1 MARFFERTAG
11 KNVARGLEKSY
22 NTVLVRADL
31 EKEGG
36 IRLDQRFYDAVLASP
51 VIAAVKDMEQLEEC
65 LTLDNILV
73 VFLLF
78 GDLCSIAD
86 IVARGKDAGKIVLV
100 HVDLIA
106 GLSSSQ
112 EIAVDFLRQT
122 TRADGIITTKPN
134 FIRRARELK
143 MFTVMRL
150 FVIDSMAL
158 AGISKLESVK
168 PDFIE
173 VLPGVMPKTI
183 RKIAQTTRIPL
194 LAGGLIADKE
204 DVVAALGAGAMAVSA
219 TSREVWRM

>member
-1 MARFFERTAG
+1 M
-11 KNVARGLEKSY
+11 
-22 NTVLVRADL
+22 
-31 EKEGG
+31 
-36 IRLDQRFYDAVLASP
+36 DQRFYDAVLASP
-51 VIAAVKDMEQLEEC
+51 VIAAVKDMVQLEEC
-65 LTLDNILV
+65 LTLDNIQV

-86 IVARGKDAGKIVLV
+86 IVARAKDAGKIVMIHTDLV
-100 HVDLIA
+100 T
-106 GLSSSQ
+106 GLSSSK
-112 EIAVDFLRQT
+112 EIVVDFLHT
-122 TRADGIITTKPN
+122 NTRADGIISTKPN

-204 DVVAALGAGAMAVSA
+204 DVMAALGAGAMAVSA

>member
-1 MARFFERTAG
+1 M
-11 KNVARGLEKSY
+11 
-22 NTVLVRADL
+22 
-31 EKEGG
+31 
-36 IRLDQRFYDAVLASP
+36 DQRFYDAVLASP
-51 VIAAVKDMEQLEEC
+51 VIAAVKDMAQLEDC
-65 LTLDNILV
+65 LTLDNIQV

-78 GDLCSIAD
+78 GDVCTIGE
-86 IVARGKDAGKIVLV
+86 VAAKAKDAGKIVLV

-112 EIAVDFLRQT
+112 EIAVDFLRQN
-122 TRADGIITTKPN
+122 TRVDGIITTKPN

-143 MFTVMRL
+143 LFTVMRL

-158 AGISKLESVK
+158 AGIDKLEAVK

-183 RKIAQTTRIPL
+183 RRITQTTRIPL

-204 DVVAALGAGAMAVSA
+204 DVMAALSAGAMAVSA

>member
-1 MARFFERTAG
+1 M
-11 KNVARGLEKSY
+11 
-22 NTVLVRADL
+22 
-31 EKEGG
+31 
-36 IRLDQRFYDAVLASP
+36 DQRFYDAVLASP
-51 VIAAVKDMEQLEEC
+51 VIAAVKDLGQLEEC

-78 GDLCSIAD
+78 GDVCTIGELA
-86 IVARGKDAGKIVLV
+86 ARAKDAGKIVLV
-100 HVDLIA
+100 HVDLTA

-112 EIAVDFLRQT
+112 EIAVDFLRQN
-122 TRADGIITTKPN
+122 TRVDGIITTKPN

-143 MFTVMRL
+143 LFTVMRL

-158 AGISKLESVK
+158 AGIDKLEAVK

-183 RKIAQTTRIPL
+183 RRITQTTRIPL

-204 DVVAALGAGAMAVSA
+204 DVMAALSAGAMAVSA

>member
-1 MARFFERTAG
+1 M
-11 KNVARGLEKSY
+11 
-22 NTVLVRADL
+22 
-31 EKEGG
+31 
-36 IRLDQRFYDAVLASP
+36 DQRFYDAVAVSP
-51 VIAAVKDMEQLEEC
+51 VIAAVKDMGQLEEC
-65 LTLDNILV
+65 LTLENIKV

-78 GDLCSIAD
+78 GDVCSISD
-86 IVARGKDAGKIVLV
+86 IAARAKDAGKLVLA
-100 HVDLIA
+100 HVDLIG

-112 EIAVDFLRQT
+112 EIAVDFLRRN
-122 TRADGIITTKPN
+122 TRVDGIITTRPN

-158 AGISKLESVK
+158 AGIGKLESVR

-173 VLPGVMPKTI
+173 VLPGVMPKTV
-183 RKIAQTTRIPL
+183 RRIAQTTRIPL

-204 DVVAALGAGAMAVSA
+204 DVMAALGAGAMAVSA

>member
-1 MARFFERTAG
+1 M
-11 KNVARGLEKSY
+11 
-22 NTVLVRADL
+22 
-31 EKEGG
+31 
-36 IRLDQRFYDAVLASP
+36 DQRFYDAMLASP
-51 VIAAVKDMEQLEEC
+51 VIAAVKDMAQLEDC
-65 LTLDNILV
+65 LTLDNIQV
-73 VFLLF
+73 VVLLF
-78 GDLCSIAD
+78 GDLCTIAD
-86 IVARGKDAGKIVLV
+86 VVAKAKDAGKVVLV
-100 HVDLIA
+100 HVDLIS

-112 EIAVDFLRQT
+112 EIAVDFLQQN
-122 TRADGIITTKPN
+122 TRVDGIITTKPN

-143 MFTVMRL
+143 LFTVMRL

-158 AGISKLESVK
+158 SGISKLESVK

-204 DVVAALGAGAMAVSA
+204 DVMAALGAGAMAVSA

>member
-1 MARFFERTAG
+1 M
-11 KNVARGLEKSY
+11 
-22 NTVLVRADL
+22 
-31 EKEGG
+31 
-36 IRLDQRFYDAVLASP
+36 DQRFYDAVLASP
-51 VIAAVKDMEQLEEC
+51 VIAAVKDLEQLEDC
-65 LTLDNILV
+65 LTLDNIQV

-78 GDLCSIAD
+78 GDVCSIGE
-86 IVARGKDAGKIVLV
+86 VAAKAKDAGKIVLV
-100 HVDLIA
+100 HADLIS

-112 EIAVDFLRQT
+112 EIAVDFLRRN
-122 TRADGIITTKPN
+122 TRVDGIITTKPN

-143 MFTVMRL
+143 LFTVLRL

-158 AGISKLESVK
+158 AGIGKLEGVK

-204 DVVAALGAGAMAVSA
+204 DVMAALGAGAMAVSA
-219 TSREVWRM
+219 TSGEVWRM

>member
-1 MARFFERTAG
+1 MQFLGCEIPPFLFRAHGFIAG
-11 KNVARGLEKSY
+11 KRV
-22 NTVLVRADL
+22 
-31 EKEGG
+31 GG
-36 IRLDQRFYDAVLASP
+36 DDAVRPGVPA
-51 VIAAVKDMEQLEEC
+51 EE
-65 LTLDNILV
+65 
-73 VFLLF
+73 
-78 GDLCSIAD
+78 
-86 IVARGKDAGKIVLV
+86 
-100 HVDLIA
+100 
-106 GLSSSQ
+106 
-112 EIAVDFLRQT
+112 
-122 TRADGIITTKPN
+122 GIITTKPN

-194 LAGGLIADKE
+194 LAGGLISDKE
-204 DVVAALGAGAMAVSA
+204 DVMAALGAGAMAVSA

>member
-1 MARFFERTAG
+1 M
-11 KNVARGLEKSY
+11 
-22 NTVLVRADL
+22 
-31 EKEGG
+31 
-36 IRLDQRFYDAVLASP
+36 DQRFYDAVLASP
-51 VIAAVKDMEQLEEC
+51 VIAAVKDVAQLEDC
-65 LTLDNILV
+65 LTLDNIQV

-86 IVARGKDAGKIVLV
+86 IVAKAKDAGKIVMV
-100 HVDLIA
+100 HMDLIG
-106 GLSSSQ
+106 GLSSSK
-112 EIAVDFLRQT
+112 EVVVDFIHT
-122 TRADGIITTKPN
+122 YTRADGIISTKPS

-143 MFTVMRL
+143 MFTVLRL

-158 AGISKLESVK
+158 AGIDKLEAVK

-183 RKIAQTTRIPL
+183 RKITRTTRIPL

-204 DVVAALGAGAMAVSA
+204 DVMAALGAGAMAVSA

>member
-1 MARFFERTAG
+1 M
-11 KNVARGLEKSY
+11 
-22 NTVLVRADL
+22 
-31 EKEGG
+31 
-36 IRLDQRFYDAVLASP
+36 DQRFYDAVLASP
-51 VIAAVKDMEQLEEC
+51 VIAAVKDLDQLEDC
-65 LTLDNILV
+65 LTLDNIQV

-78 GDLCSIAD
+78 GDVCTIGD
-86 IVARGKDAGKIVLV
+86 VVARAKDAGKIVLV

-112 EIAVDFLRQT
+112 EIAVDFLRQN
-122 TRADGIITTKPN
+122 TRADGVITTKPN

-143 MFTVMRL
+143 LFTVMRL

-158 AGISKLESVK
+158 AGISKLESVR

-183 RKIAQTTRIPL
+183 RKISQTTRIPL

-204 DVVAALGAGAMAVSA
+204 DVVAALNAGALAVSA
-219 TSREVWRM
+219 TSGAVWRM

>member
-1 MARFFERTAG
+1 MRLDSRRRG
-11 KNVARGLEKSY
+11 KNA
-22 NTVLVRADL
+22 
-31 EKEGG
+31 GG
-36 IRLDQRFYDAVLASP
+36 IALDQRFYDAVLASP
-51 VIAAVKDMEQLEEC
+51 VIAAVKDMVQLEEC
-65 LTLDNILV
+65 LTLDNIQV

-86 IVARGKDAGKIVLV
+86 IVARAKDAGKVVMIHTDLV
-100 HVDLIA
+100 T
-106 GLSSSQ
+106 GLSSSK
-112 EIAVDFLRQT
+112 EIVVDFLHT
-122 TRADGIITTKPN
+122 NTRADGIISTKPN

-158 AGISKLESVK
+158 SGIDKLEAVR

-183 RKIAQTTRIPL
+183 RRITQTTRIPL

-204 DVVAALGAGAMAVSA
+204 DVMAALGAGAMAVSA